1 MGTVTLS
8 LPDKL
13 KQEINNNDWVNWSSV
28 ARRAFIETLKDIKE
42 LQLMKKVRE
51 ISEISED
58 DNREVKASVVNE
70 VVKSVESTIKK
81 LKSGKVKSMTAS
93 EFNKWCDS
101 I

>member
-51 ISEISED
+51 ISEISSD